1 MEMLL
6 GRQAPRLVILMMLA
20 LLASLASLLWLS
32 ERGYDQR
39 TELVRETSQA
49 RDRQMHASRL
59 LIAVTE
65 GESAMRGFLVA
76 GDPSL
81 REPLEDAK
89 RDANALLDQLDA
101 SAATATP
108 GARTALVELRKLVE
122 QRFAQFDRRMERFR
136 LGGIEAVRDDPALT
150 ATEGLRTAEAIRVQA
165 RLFEAAESDALVD
178 TLEQWGS
185 HLRRVRIAMALLTAL
200 SVVLLLV
207 TGVLIYRQWQRG
219 ATQTSELQE
228 QVRMGVS
235 ELAALSSHLQYISER
250 EKQALAREL
259 HDALGGLLVATKM
272 DVAWIRNHLDH
283 IDPAIEQRF
292 VRIQSSLDQGV
303 DFKRRVVE
311 QLRPT
316 LLDNMGLFAALRWQ
330 FQDTCNRASL
340 KCNADLPEQ
349 ELVLTSDAAIALF
362 RVAQEALTNILKHA
376 RASAAWLSVA
386 VEGETLHMTI
396 ADNGRG
402 MPAQAAAGSGQGLA
416 GIRHR
421 VTALGGTVL
430 IRPWDHAGTELV
442 IRVPMARVTSPV
454 TEAPPFNGEPPAQPF
469 NHLASRT

>member
-1 MEMLL
+1 MRL

-32 ERGYDQR
+32 ETGYDQR
-39 TELVRETSQA
+39 TELVRNTSLV
-49 RDRQMHASRL
+49 RDRQMQASRL

-65 GESAMRGFLVA
+65 GESAMRGFLVG

-81 REPLEDAK
+81 REPLEEA
-89 RDANALLDQLDA
+89 RRTANGLLDGLEA
-101 SAATATP
+101 SAGSATP
-108 GARTALVELRKLVE
+108 EARAALGELGKLVE
-122 QRFAQFDRRMERFR
+122 QRFAQFDRRMELFR
-136 LGGIEAVRDDPALT
+136 LGGIDAVRADTAISPA
-150 ATEGLRTAEAIRVQA
+150 ESLRTKEAIREQV
-165 RLFEAAESDALVD
+165 RMFEAAESDALIEM
-178 TLEQWGS
+178 LAQWGL
-185 HLRRVRIAMALLTAL
+185 HLRRVRLAMGLLTAL
-200 SVVLLLV
+200 SVVLVLV

-219 ATQTSELQE
+219 ASQTSELE
-228 QVRMGVS
+228 AQVRMGVS

-283 IDPAIEQRF
+283 IDPAIDQRF
-292 VRIQSSLDQGV
+292 TRIQSSLDQGV

-330 FQDTCNRASL
+330 FQDTCSRASL

-349 ELVLTSDAAIALF
+349 ELALTSDAAIALF

-376 RASAAWLSVA
+376 RASAAWLRVA
-386 VEGETLHMTI
+386 VEGEMLQMTI

-402 MPAQAAAGSGQGLA
+402 MPAQAAAAGGQGLA

-421 VTALGGTVL
+421 VTALGGTLL

-442 IRVPMARVTSPV
+442 IRIPMSRVIASALESTQ
-454 TEAPPFNGEPPAQPF
+454 FNGEPSAQPL
-469 NHLASRT
+469 NRLAPRT

>member
-1 MEMLL
+1 
-6 GRQAPRLVILMMLA
+6 
-20 LLASLASLLWLS
+20 
-32 ERGYDQR
+32 
-39 TELVRETSQA
+39 
-49 RDRQMHASRL
+49 
-59 LIAVTE
+59 
-65 GESAMRGFLVA
+65 
-76 GDPSL
+76 
-81 REPLEDAK
+81 
-89 RDANALLDQLDA
+89 
-101 SAATATP
+101 
-108 GARTALVELRKLVE
+108 
-122 QRFAQFDRRMERFR
+122 
-136 LGGIEAVRDDPALT
+136 
-150 ATEGLRTAEAIRVQA
+150 
-165 RLFEAAESDALVD
+165 AESDALVD
-178 TLEQWGS
+178 MLAQWGL
-185 HLRRVRIAMALLTAL
+185 HLRRVRLAMGLLTAL

-219 ATQTSELQE
+219 ASQTSELE
-228 QVRMGVS
+228 AQVRMGVS

-283 IDPAIEQRF
+283 IDPAIDQRF
-292 VRIQSSLDQGV
+292 TRIQSSLDQGV

-330 FQDTCNRASL
+330 FQDTCSRASL

-349 ELVLTSDAAIALF
+349 ELALTSDAAIALF

-376 RASAAWLSVA
+376 RASAAWLRVA
-386 VEGETLHMTI
+386 VEGAMLQMTI

-402 MPAQAAAGSGQGLA
+402 MPAQAAAAGGQGLA

-421 VTALGGTVL
+421 VTALGGTLL

-442 IRVPMARVTSPV
+442 IRVPIARVIASALDSTAFND
-454 TEAPPFNGEPPAQPF
+454 EASVQPL
-469 NHLASRT
+469 NRLAPRT